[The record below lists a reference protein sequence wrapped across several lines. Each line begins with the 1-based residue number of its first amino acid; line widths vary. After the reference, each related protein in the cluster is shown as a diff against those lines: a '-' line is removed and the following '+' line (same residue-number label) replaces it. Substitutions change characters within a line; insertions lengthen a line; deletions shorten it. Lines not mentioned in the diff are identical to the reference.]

1 MQHMLRTICKSRTYQ
16 ASITTNQWNQDDDIN
31 FSHAMA
37 RRLPAEVLYDAI
49 QRTTGSVSHLP
60 GVPAGYRATQLPDV
74 GLKLPS
80 GFFEVFGRPARES
93 ACECERSSGMMLGP
107 VMTLVNGPTIADAIA
122 DPQNDLTRLVAS
134 EPNDAKVVDEVFMRI
149 LSRPPQPTEIEAGVE
164 AMHASGGEHA
174 RLVAELAQREA
185 ALDAKQAAWEAEQ
198 KGIAWTV
205 AEPLEMTS
213 SMNAT
218 FAKQPDNSVLVEGP
232 TARGSYTI
240 KLATDLADVTGI
252 RLELLA
258 DAKLPS
264 SGPGRAPNG
273 NVTLTEIKATA
284 APKDDPAKAIPL
296 TFASATA
303 DFSQEGYAIAGAI
316 DGKPETHWAI
326 SPQTGKD
333 HAGVFEI
340 KEDLNLAGGCLLTLT
355 LDQQYD
361 ERHTMGKFRVAV
373 TNAKRPLSPSTLP
386 EKIAPIVAL
395 APEARS
401 DAQKAELAAYYHA
414 LDPEWNRLTKSVA
427 TSAEQ
432 QKNERLTGI
441 QDLAWALINSPAFLF
456 NR

>member
-1 MQHMLRTICKSRTYQ
+1 M
-16 ASITTNQWNQDDDIN
+16 
-31 FSHAMA
+31 
-37 RRLPAEVLYDAI
+37 
-49 QRTTGSVSHLP
+49 
-60 GVPAGYRATQLPDV
+60 
-74 GLKLPS
+74 
-80 GFFEVFGRPARES
+80 
-93 ACECERSSGMMLGP
+93 
-107 VMTLVNGPTIADAIA
+107 
-122 DPQNDLTRLVAS
+122 
-134 EPNDAKVVDEVFMRI
+134 
-149 LSRPPQPTEIEAGVE
+149 PTELEAGVA
-164 AMHASGGEHA
+164 AMHASAGEHA

-185 ALDAKQAAWEAEQ
+185 ALDARQADWEADQ

-205 AEPLEMTS
+205 VEPLEMSS

-240 KLATDLADVTGI
+240 KLATDVADVTGI

-258 DAKLPS
+258 DPKLPAG
-264 SGPGRAPNG
+264 GPGRAPNG

-296 TFASATA
+296 SFASATA
-303 DFSQEGYAIAGAI
+303 DFSQEGYAISNAI

-326 SPQTGKD
+326 HPQTGKD

-340 KEDLNLAGGCLLTLT
+340 KEDLNLAGGCVLTLT

-361 ERHTMGKFRVAV
+361 DHHTIGKFRVAV
-373 TNAKRPLSPSTLP
+373 TSAKQPLQPSTLP
-386 EKIAPIVAL
+386 EKIAPIVAMSP
-395 APEARS
+395 AARS
-401 DAQKAELAAYYHA
+401 DAQKAELAIYYRG
-414 LDPEWNRLTKSVA
+414 LDPEWNRLSKAVA

-432 QKNERLTGI
+432 QKNERLTGV